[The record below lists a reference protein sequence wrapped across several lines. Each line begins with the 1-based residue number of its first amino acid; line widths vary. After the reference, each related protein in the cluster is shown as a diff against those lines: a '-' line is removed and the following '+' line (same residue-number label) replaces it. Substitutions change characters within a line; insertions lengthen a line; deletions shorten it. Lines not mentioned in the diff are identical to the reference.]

1 VDRWRT
7 NNKSKRDRSYGV
19 QYASSYDDNGRSFLG
34 TGTFFSRVSSNSKIF
49 KFGWVHCDPHPGNV
63 FIRPNPA
70 RPKDLQFVLIDHG
83 LYISETEEFRLKYC
97 QLWKAI
103 LTWDN
108 KTLTEIATSWG
119 VQFPD
124 ILASATLL
132 NPYRGA
138 PPPDLDRLAD
148 ADDAY
153 KSQLAIR
160 DKLRNFLSDT
170 SKIPLE
176 LLFLG
181 RNMRIVQATN
191 QLLGS
196 PVNRPALIAN
206 WASRG
211 LTTKENLT
219 WKEKFTGAVDHVKF
233 KITLGIM
240 ELAFWWT
247 RMRQLVFGSRA
258 GWEDLVQKQLKTVA
272 KANFGIELKDEAL
285 LS

>member
-1 VDRWRT
+1 M
-7 NNKSKRDRSYGV
+7 
-19 QYASSYDDNGRSFLG
+19 QL
-34 TGTFFSRVSSNSKIF
+34 
-49 KFGWVHCDPHPGNV
+49 
-63 FIRPNPA
+63 
-70 RPKDLQFVLIDHG
+70 VLIDHG
-83 LYISETEEFRLKYC
+83 LYISETETFRLQYC

-103 LTWDN
+103 LTFDN
-108 KTLTEIATSWG
+108 KSLTRIASEWG

-132 NPYRGA
+132 SPYKGA

-153 KSQLAIR
+153 KAQLAIR

-170 SKIPLE
+170 EKIPLE

-191 QLLGS
+191 QLVGS
-196 PVNRPALIAN
+196 PVNRPALMAN

-211 LTTKENLT
+211 LIAKENLT
-219 WKEKFTGAVDHVKF
+219 WREKMGGWVDHF
-233 KITLGIM
+233 RFRITLGVM
-240 ELAFWWT
+240 AVAFYWN
-247 RMRQLVFGSRA
+247 RVRQVVFGSQT
-258 GWEDLVQKQLKTVA
+258 GWEDLVQRQLKSVA
-272 KANFGIELKDEAL
+272 RANFGIELKDDAL